1 MARMDFTSLFYSRVY
16 DRENLI
22 KSLDSL
28 LSTDFH
34 TLTII
39 PYASEKS
46 PSECFKAYDPNR
58 SFSCTSSQDGVNL
71 FKLVFRSPLKEMGM
85 PRIEGKFFIYE

>member
-39 PYASEKS
+39 PYASVK
-46 PSECFKAYDPNR
+46 NR
-58 SFSCTSSQDGVNL
+58 LLNVL
-71 FKLVFRSPLKEMGM
+71 KLMTP
-85 PRIEGKFFIYE
+85 IEASHVLVAKMV